1 MRMEPAIYADYHA
14 AARFQ
19 KERFSPVQLADT
31 ERTRVVLTCFEPDQ
45 FIPVHAPGV
54 DMTLI
59 VLEGDG
65 IVVAGQHEQSV
76 GPGAIVVVPAH
87 QARGVKAT
95 TRMVA
100 VHVVS
105 PPPGEMDHSAV
116 QSGLQ
121 RGSWR

>member
-1 MRMEPAIYADYHA
+1 MEPTIIADYHS

-19 KERFSPVQLADT
+19 KERFSPVPLADT
-31 ERTRVVLTCFEPDQ
+31 ERVRVVLTCFEPDQ

-59 VLEGDG
+59 VLEGNG
-65 IVVAGQHEQSV
+65 VVVAGQQEQSV
-76 GPGAIVVVPAH
+76 GPGAIVVVPARE
-87 QARGVKAT
+87 ARGVKAT
-95 TRMVA
+95 SRMVA

-105 PPPGEMDHSAV
+105 PPPGDADHSAV